1 MLCSARPFERCVL
14 PLPTLS
20 WHTDWPTTLTTLG
33 DFENGLGGPCCLW
46 QEPALA
52 HDKPVYVQGAP
63 PRQPALAI
71 KECCLASIVTCCQ
84 VQAEL
89 LDLLLAVLP

>member
-1 MLCSARPFERCVL
+1 MLPVAR
-14 PLPTLS
+14 
-20 WHTDWPTTLTTLG
+20 
-33 DFENGLGGPCCLW
+33 
-46 QEPALA
+46 PALA
-52 HDKPVYVQGAP
+52 HDKPVYVQGAL